1 MDKEKV
7 VLVAGTFDILH
18 ESHVNMLRNA
28 KNHGSKLIVMQSTD

>member
-7 VLVAGTFDILH
+7 VLVVGTFDILH

-28 KNHGSKLIVMQSTD
+28 KIWGVS

>member
-18 ESHVNMLRNA
+18 ESHVNML
-28 KNHGSKLIVMQSTD
+28 KILEVS

>member
-18 ESHVNMLRNA
+18 ESHVNMYEMR
-28 KNHGSKLIVMQSTD
+28 KIWGVS